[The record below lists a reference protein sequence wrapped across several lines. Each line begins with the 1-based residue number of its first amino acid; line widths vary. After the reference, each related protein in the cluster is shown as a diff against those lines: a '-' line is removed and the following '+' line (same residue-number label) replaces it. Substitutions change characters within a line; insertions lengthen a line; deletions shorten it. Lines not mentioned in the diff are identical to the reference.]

1 MRKHFFGLGN
11 KILTELFFPITI
23 LQDWEPVP
31 YEQTK
36 PDQDSFEM
44 KVKGLFSTPGIKGW
58 ATSGKKTKGT
68 EKRGRV
74 GMEMKGR
81 ISER

>member
-11 KILTELFFPITI
+11 KILTELFFLITF
-23 LQDWEPVP
+23 LQDQGPVP
-31 YEQTK
+31 YKQTK
-36 PDQDSFEM
+36 PDQDSFEV
-44 KVKGLFSTPGIKGW
+44 KVKRIFSTPGIKGW

-81 ISER
+81 VTER